1 MDQESFIVYEGVEV
15 PESPLLKVERKD
27 KYGSVPGLEDEELAD
42 PDELERQV
50 LWEQWGPILL
60 LPSPKNEASFRPE
73 LDEDGYLVGAFAS
86 ADFDRIKPVF
96 DKVRYKADKLREELK
111 NVLLMFGLVRQRL
124 PRKPVAIVL
133 KDLRLGRIEVDDIS
147 NVEMWLLGRY
157 FLRARRLQQEMVRLQ
172 EYSQR
177 RRQRQAEAFFASMD

>member
-27 KYGSVPGLEDEELAD
+27 KYGSVPGLDDEELAG
-42 PDELERQV
+42 PAELERQI

-60 LPSPKNEASFRPE
+60 LPAPKNEVGVRPE

-86 ADFDRIKPVF
+86 ADFDRIKPAF
-96 DKVRYKADKLREELK
+96 DKARYKADKLREQLK
-111 NVLLMFGLVRQRL
+111 DVFIMFDMIRQRL

-133 KDLRLGRIEVDDIS
+133 KNLRLGRIELDDIL
-147 NVEMWLLGRY
+147 NFDMWLLARY

-177 RRQRQAEAFFASMD
+177 RRQRQTEAFFASMG